1 MMFTEEKEM
10 SVKQEDNVQAA
21 PSDVPVVTNTLVMTA
36 EDLSD
41 VVSTV
46 TRLMKKRHARNLY
59 MKKYRAHQRLLPTYA
74 VLMRFQCAIKFTSQ
88 SGVEC
93 NTEIMGSNLH
103 IRLHHDTIF
112 QEDRIYFLADFDRVE
127 AKKIVSK
134 AIIKAYKE

>member
-1 MMFTEEKEM
+1 MMFTEKEMM
-10 SVKQEDNVQAA
+10 SVKQEDTVQVA
-21 PSDVPVVTNTLVMTA
+21 PNDVPADVPVVMTA

-46 TRLMKKRHARNLY
+46 TRLMEKRRTRNLY

-74 VLMRFQCAIKFTSQ
+74 VLMRFQSALKFTSQ

-93 NTEIMGSNLH
+93 NTEIMGTNLH

-112 QEDRIYFLADFDRVE
+112 QEDRIYCLGEFDRVA
-127 AKKIVSK
+127 AKRIVSK
-134 AIIKAYKE
+134 AILMAYKE